1 MNKYY
6 IISLDGKDSFK
17 ANTRKEAIELA
28 EKESFNEDATI
39 YFICETD
46 KRVFRK
52 MVEVILV

>member
-6 IISLDGKDSFK
+6 IVSLDGIDSFK
-17 ANTRKEAIELA
+17 SNTRKEAIELA

-46 KRVFRK
+46 KRVF
-52 MVEVILV
+52 I